1 MCRPLRGDPKDK
13 PLVLESNPGFPEDG
27 LAKHLSQLADDDGE
41 DMEAT
46 KAAGDDDEA
55 AGDDD
60 DGAAAL
66 ETEDKILA
74 SIQQQQRRKSLDKA
88 EHGATA

>member
-1 MCRPLRGDPKDK
+1 MQADNYYEQCTNCTA
-13 PLVLESNPGFPEDG
+13 ESFERECAGWSKEIRAAAEAKCG
-27 LAKHLSQLADDDGE
+27 LNCTA
-41 DMEAT
+41 
-46 KAAGDDDEA
+46 A